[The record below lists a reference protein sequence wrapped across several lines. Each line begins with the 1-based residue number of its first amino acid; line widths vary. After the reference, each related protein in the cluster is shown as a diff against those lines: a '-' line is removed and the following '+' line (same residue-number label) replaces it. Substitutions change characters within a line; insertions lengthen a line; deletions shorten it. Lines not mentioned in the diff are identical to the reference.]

1 MRYLNRIASLL
12 LCIVL
17 LLSLNVTASALAVAY
32 EDKKGTITVEM
43 KYDGKAVS
51 GGTLAVYR
59 IGDASEEN
67 GKYKFRKSD
76 SMNDFD
82 FDLDLDSD
90 PDRIGDAA
98 LAENVADFVQSNNF
112 SAYADTEN
120 IDGKAVFNNLDL
132 GIYLVVQTKA
142 SDGYEP
148 LMPFLVSIPM
158 NYNGNYKFD
167 VTAEGKT
174 QNKQDSL
181 PTSPADDPDNPSAP
195 DTSGKPTDNPTGD
208 GTGNTHGNTAGE
220 ILPQTGQLNWPVPM
234 LTALGLLLFTLGWLL
249 TFSGKREK
257 QVKK

>member
-17 LLSLNVTASALAVAY
+17 LLSMNITASALAVAY

-67 GKYKFRKSD
+67 GKYKFHKND

-82 FDLDLDSD
+82 FDLDLESD

-98 LAENVADFVQSNNF
+98 LAENVADFVQSNNL
-112 SAYADTEN
+112 SAYANAEN
-120 IDGKAVFNNLDL
+120 QDGKAVFTDVDL
-132 GIYLVVQTKA
+132 GLYLVVQTKA

-158 NYNGNYKFD
+158 DYNGNYKFE

-181 PTSPADDPDNPSAP
+181 PTSPTDPNNPSNSNTP
-195 DTSGKPTDNPTGD
+195 GNTSGNTTD
-208 GTGNTHGNTAGE
+208 NTHGNTNGNTAGE
-220 ILPQTGQLNWPVPM
+220 KLPQTGQLNWPVPM

-249 TFSGKREK
+249 TFNGKREHN
-257 QVKK
+257 